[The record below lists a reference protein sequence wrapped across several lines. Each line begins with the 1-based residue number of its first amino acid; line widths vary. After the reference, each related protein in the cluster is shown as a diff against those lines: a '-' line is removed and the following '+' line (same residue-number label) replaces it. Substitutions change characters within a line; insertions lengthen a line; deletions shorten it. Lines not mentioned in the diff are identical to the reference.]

1 MYPKAVAGAALPFTG
16 LLLGWRVVAAAAL
29 VLAGMALLRMVP
41 RQQGEGVLAARNAGS
56 PAFLAAHHT
65 AAIRFFHRACRAPPG
80 YCSPY
85 ARL

>member
-41 RQQGEGVLAARNAGS
+41 RRQG
-56 PAFLAAHHT
+56 
-65 AAIRFFHRACRAPPG
+65 
-80 YCSPY
+80 
-85 ARL
+85 